1 MKALER
7 ARHFQVEHLEVTPNE
22 RDLTSSG
29 LTGDWTFL
37 EWPSNARFVIE
48 LWHSPAET
56 LFGLRRSE
64 HVHRRHQNRK
74 TVRRKPDK
82 TGDSLQDA
90 QQMPC
95 GSAADG
101 FPSLVQRLS
110 DGAEASNL
118 AKCSSA
124 RG

>member
-1 MKALER
+1 MKRTLR
-7 ARHFQVEHLEVTPNE
+7 VESLHVT
-22 RDLTSSG
+22 S
-29 LTGDWTFL
+29 
-37 EWPSNARFVIE
+37 
-48 LWHSPAET
+48 ET
-56 LFGLRRSE
+56 QFGLRLYI
-64 HVHRRHQNRK
+64 HRRHNNRK
-74 TVRRKPDK
+74 TVRETRQ

-90 QQMPC
+90 QQIPC

-101 FPSLVQRLS
+101 FPSLVQRRS